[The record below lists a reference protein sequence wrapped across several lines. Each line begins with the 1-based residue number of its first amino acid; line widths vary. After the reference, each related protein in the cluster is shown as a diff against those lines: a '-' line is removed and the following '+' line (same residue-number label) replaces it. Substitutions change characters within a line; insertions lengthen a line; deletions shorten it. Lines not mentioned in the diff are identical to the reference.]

1 MLGMAV
7 GFLPAGIRRKVEIAM
22 RYGEVFGTVK
32 GDVLVCVF
40 VLGAAAWVRG

>member
-7 GFLPAGIRRKVEIAM
+7 GFLPAGIRRKVEIAL
-22 RYGEVFGTVK
+22 RFGEVFGTVM
-32 GDVLVCVF
+32 GVVLVCVF